1 MVNLRSIKDFILIL
15 NEILSKKNENQI
27 KNSLDIREILSNALN
42 EYLFSCSR
50 EEKNAI
56 TEGVYKKFEENK
68 NIEKIKK
75 DKILNK
81 LISSKAINIKK
92 LYFQKWK
99 KTILQNSFCLN
110 SQTNFQKDLIRRRCS
125 KTE

>member
-1 MVNLRSIKDFILIL
+1 MVNLRSIKDFIVIL

-27 KNSLDIREILSNALN
+27 KNSLEIREVLSNALN
-42 EYLFSCSR
+42 NFLFYSSW

-75 DKILNK
+75 DKILNNLLSYK
-81 LISSKAINIKK
+81 SKNMQKS
-92 LYFQKWK
+92 YFQKWK
-99 KTILQNSFCLN
+99 KNMLQTPISPNSK
-110 SQTNFQKDLIRRRCS
+110 TNFYKDLHRRRCS
-125 KTE
+125 KIE

>member
-1 MVNLRSIKDFILIL
+1 LVNLRSIKDFILIL

-99 KTILQNSFCLN
+99 KTILQNSFCLT
-110 SQTNFQKDLIRRRCS
+110 SKTNFQKDLIRRRCS

>member
-1 MVNLRSIKDFILIL
+1 MVNLRSIKDFIIIL

-27 KNSLDIREILSNALN
+27 KNSLMIKEVLSNALN
-42 EYLFSCSR
+42 EFLFCSSR

-56 TEGVYKKFEENK
+56 TQGVYKKFEENK

-75 DKILNK
+75 DKILNT
-81 LISSKAINIKK
+81 LIAYKTKNIKK

-99 KTILQNSFCLN
+99 KSILQTPFSLN
-110 SQTNFQKDLIRRRCS
+110 TKTNFYKDLHRRRCS